1 MSNKEKISKL
11 IEVVGLITK
20 RCEKIEKDV
29 IQHIRKL
36 EKRIAEL
43 ENK

>member
-11 IEVVGLITK
+11 IEVVRLITK
-20 RCEKIEKDV
+20 RCQKIEKDT
-29 IQHIRKL
+29 IQQVGKL